1 MASFFEKLIGGQNQ
15 EEEKP
20 AEKKSAPKS
29 FYQKSAKKSLKP
41 KAPPKDVEE
50 GVGESPKEDEK
61 KSRRP
66 QVEEDIKAEAKEPE
80 ALEEAETE
88 PTEKPAK
95 KPSLKESDWPM
106 SEGQLAIDVY
116 QTEEEI
122 VIQSAIGGV
131 KPNDLEITIENGIVQ
146 IKGSR
151 QKSETIEKD
160 NYFIQECHWGSF
172 SRQFVLPSEVDA
184 SRAEANL
191 KDGVLIV
198 KIPRI
203 QKEKVTKLLIKQ

>member
-29 FYQKSAKKSLKP
+29 FYEKPAKKSLKS
-41 KAPPKDVEE
+41 KAPPKDIEE
-50 GVGESPKEDEK
+50 GEEESPKEGEK

-66 QVEEDIKAEAKEPE
+66 QIEEEIKAGAKEPE
-80 ALEEAETE
+80 IWEEAETE
-88 PTEKPAK
+88 PAEKLVK
-95 KPSLKESDWPM
+95 KPSLKESDWPL

-116 QTEEEI
+116 QTEKEI

-191 KDGVLIV
+191 KDGILIIRIP
-198 KIPRI
+198 KIQR
-203 QKEKVTKLLIKQ
+203 EKVTKLLIKE